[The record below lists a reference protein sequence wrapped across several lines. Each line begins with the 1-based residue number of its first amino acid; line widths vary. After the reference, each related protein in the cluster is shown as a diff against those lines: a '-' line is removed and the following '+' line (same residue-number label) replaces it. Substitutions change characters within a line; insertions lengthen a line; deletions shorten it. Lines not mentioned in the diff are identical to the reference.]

1 MLKLLFESVR
11 SQTCI
16 WRWNLLVLVQRSR
29 EFLCVLCKNWM
40 NETPE
45 QEVKPR
51 EDIFCNSGFAFGI
64 LLPLKLKDD
73 ITVSFETVRLK

>member
-1 MLKLLFESVR
+1 
-11 SQTCI
+11 
-16 WRWNLLVLVQRSR
+16 
-29 EFLCVLCKNWM
+29 M